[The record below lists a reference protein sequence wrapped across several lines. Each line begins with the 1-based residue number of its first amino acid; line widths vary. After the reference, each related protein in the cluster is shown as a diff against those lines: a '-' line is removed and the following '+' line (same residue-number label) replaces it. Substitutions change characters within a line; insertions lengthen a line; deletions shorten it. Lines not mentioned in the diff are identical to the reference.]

1 MFNEAQEN
9 ATWRTEWYE
18 YLKSVTGR
26 GDAGRAS
33 TMRSVKERGQLIPL
47 GPRLVG
53 QPDYEVDQM
62 ITARIAGR
70 TTEEVKA
77 LVRQLVAARKTADQG
92 EEKRPAVSSTTEAAE
107 KFGPQFGSPR
117 GPRRKVDQARDDA
130 KQKALASPRPK
141 SARRNGSG
149 RKPAPD
155 EIGRTT

>member
-1 MFNEAQEN
+1 MARILRIPEICR
-9 ATWRTEWYE
+9 RTGEC
-18 YLKSVTGR
+18 R
-26 GDAGRAS
+26 S
-33 TMRSVKERGQLIPL
+33 TLYNRIRDGLWPKLIEI
-47 GPRLVG
+47 GPRLRG

-62 ITARIAGR
+62 IQARIAGR
-70 TTEEVKA
+70 TTEETQA
-77 LVRQLVAARKTADQG
+77 LVLRVLGARKTADQG

-117 GPRRKVDQARDDA
+117 GSRRKREQARDDA
-130 KQKALASPRPK
+130 KQKVRASPRPK